1 MATKYITTTT
11 PYVNSDP
18 HIGFALEI
26 IQADV
31 WARAQ
36 ALSGHK
42 IVFNTG
48 TDEHGTKIYE
58 KAQEEGMDTQTYVD
72 TFATRFKALKKL
84 LNLSY
89 THFIR
94 TTDEYHKKA
103 AQVFWTKCAKNGD
116 IYKKNYQ
123 VKYCVGCE
131 LAKTDSELDK
141 KGRCPLHPNREVD
154 LIDEENYFFKFSKY
168 QDKLLE
174 LYDKQKD
181 FVLPAHRLDEIRNF
195 VAAGLEDFSISRIKE
210 KMPWGVAV
218 PGDDEHVMY
227 VWFDALVNYIS
238 TIGWPTDMDGFNSI
252 WPVVQVAGKDNLRQQ
267 SAMWQAML
275 MSAGELP
282 SKQIIIHGF
291 ITMDGQKI
299 SKSLGN
305 VVDPFEL
312 VKTYGI
318 DPVRYY
324 LLCEIPTLGD
334 GDYSDKRMRQ
344 LYDSDLANELG
355 NLLSRV
361 TTLATQDGIVINQD
375 QPQKMDVDLYDLI
388 NTFQINEALAAIWT
402 DIRTINKDINDAKPW
417 TLSADDRRD
426 DLTTWLTH
434 LNKIGYQLSPFMPET
449 SEKIMSATTGQIQ
462 KIAPLFPRL

>member
-1 MATKYITTTT
+1 MAVKYITTTT

-26 IQADV
+26 IQADA

-36 ALSGHK
+36 TAAGHEV
-42 IVFNTG
+42 VFNTG
-48 TDEHGTKIYE
+48 TDEHGAKIYE
-58 KAQEEGMDTQTYVD
+58 KAQEEGMDTQAYVD
-72 TFATRFKALKKL
+72 KFAARFKSLKEL
-84 LNLSY
+84 LNLSF
-89 THFIR
+89 TNFIR

-103 AQVFWTKCAKNGD
+103 AQDFWKKCEENGD

-123 VKYCVGCE
+123 IKYCVGCE

-141 KGRCPLHPNREVD
+141 NGRCPLHPNREVD

-168 QDKLLE
+168 QKLLLE

-181 FVLPAHRLDEIRNF
+181 FVLPEHRLEEIRNF

-210 KMPWGVAV
+210 KMPWGVPV

-238 TIGWPTDMDGFNSI
+238 TIGWPTDMDSFNKS
-252 WPVVQVAGKDNLRQQ
+252 WPGVQVAGKDNLRQQ

-275 MSAGELP
+275 MSAGEAP
-282 SKQIIIHGF
+282 SKQIAIHGF
-291 ITMDGQKI
+291 ISMNGEKI
-299 SKSLGN
+299 SKSTGN
-305 VVDPFEL
+305 IVDPIEL
-312 VKTYGI
+312 VKLYGV

-324 LLCEIPTLGD
+324 LLREIPTLGD
-334 GDYSDKRMRQ
+334 GDYSDTRMRQ

-361 TTLATQDGIVINQD
+361 TTLAAQDGIDMSKPTLTIEEVVLTEINNFRLNEALEMIWVHI
-375 QPQKMDVDLYDLI
+375 KII
-388 NTFQINEALAAIWT
+388 NAQINEAAPWKLSKEERKDKLIEWLQRLHQIGLNLA
-402 DIRTINKDINDAKPW
+402 
-417 TLSADDRRD
+417 
-426 DLTTWLTH
+426 
-434 LNKIGYQLSPFMPET
+434 PFMPET
-449 SEKIMSATTGQIQ
+449 SEKIIKATTGKIQ
-462 KIAPLFPRL
+462 KISPLFPRL

>member
-26 IQADV
+26 IQADA

-36 ALSGHK
+36 ALAGHTV
-42 IVFNTG
+42 VFNTG
-48 TDEHGTKIYE
+48 TDEHGAKIYE
-58 KAQEEGMDTQTYVD
+58 KAQEAGMDTQAYVD
-72 TFATRFKALKKL
+72 KFAARFKALKEL
-84 LNLSY
+84 LNLSF

-94 TTDEYHKKA
+94 TTDDYHKKA
-103 AQVFWTKCAKNGD
+103 AQVFWTKCAENGD

-141 KGRCPLHPNREVD
+141 KGRCPLHPNRALD
-154 LIDEENYFFKFSKY
+154 LIDEENYFFKFSNY

-238 TIGWPTDMDGFNSI
+238 TIGWPTDMDRFNTS
-252 WPVVQVAGKDNLRQQ
+252 WPGTQVAGKDNLRQQ

-344 LYDSDLANELG
+344 LYDSNLANELG

-361 TTLATQDGIVINQD
+361 TTLAAQDGITVQPKQNTIEKEIQKEINNFR
-375 QPQKMDVDLYDLI
+375 L
-388 NTFQINEALAAIWT
+388 NEALEMIWLH
-402 DIRTINKDINDAKPW
+402 IKIINSQINDEAPW
-417 TLSADDRRD
+417 KLSKNERKDKLIEWVMR
-426 DLTTWLTH
+426 LYTIG
-434 LNKIGYQLSPFMPET
+434 LNLSPFMPET
-449 SEKIMSATTGQIQ
+449 SQKIMSATTGQIQ